1 MDRKGSDLTMFCVK
15 CGKEFS
21 GAKNARYC
29 EECREKRRIENNDK
43 MRTYVKERN
52 KRLGLVN
59 ITIYKEDRDFLK
71 KLGGEKRISIADV
84 LKEVI
89 SKYN

>member
-1 MDRKGSDLTMFCVK
+1 MFCVK

-29 EECREKRRIENNDK
+29 SDCKAKKKKENNSK
-43 MRTYVKERN
+43 MNTYVKERI
-52 KRLGLVN
+52 KRLGLTN
-59 ITIYKEDRDFLK
+59 ITVYKEDRDFLK
-71 KLGGEKRISIADV
+71 KLGGEKRLSIAEIV
-84 LKEVI
+84 KEII